1 MIPGLSEANIRKQA
15 GEGSFERGRDYY
27 GNGAVLS
34 LTRRGQVIHSE
45 VAGSEYEPYRVWIN
59 FDKGGLRSGECSC
72 PYDWGGWCKHIVAA
86 LLACLH
92 EPETLVER
100 PSLAD
105 MLAPLERE
113 QLQELVQR
121 LVRDDPKVL
130 ETVDLETT
138 SWRTV
143 SDEEDSGVATKPR
156 PALDPEPFRRQVQ
169 HICREAISACEYG
182 DDWEEDHA
190 SDRLRELLEQG
201 GKFLAGDAP
210 EKALLIFQTIT
221 EAYLPEMD
229 DLRDYGLTEEFTCEL
244 DECLAEALLSV
255 EWSETERQQWR
266 QRLLNWDNDTEDG
279 FTVALAA
286 LDEGWKAPR
295 VKRLLSG
302 KAKLEDLEDEDDPD
316 SSNDLILIRLRILER
331 QEQFEEYLHLSR
343 AAGHRAFYLCML
355 VRMGKVDQALQEGL
369 GQSLGLHEAQALA
382 KALREHDAPESALA
396 IALHGLQQ
404 TEALDQPGVRNNELA
419 AWTSEL
425 AEALGKTPEAIQSGT
440 AAFKHDPSLN
450 GYLRLQELSAEADW
464 PDLKAELLQ
473 HLRSTRGSW
482 QADVKNTVDVFL
494 HEDLLDDA
502 IATVSGESYYHRDA
516 IHRVMDTTIAR
527 CHRLDWVIENARPR
541 AEEIMD
547 SGKAQLYHHAAN
559 WLRRVRS
566 AYKASG
572 GMGQWRKYY
581 AEVSAKH
588 GRKYKLM
595 GLLKPLA

>member
-1 MIPGLSEANIRKQA
+1 P
-15 GEGSFERGRDYY
+15 
-27 GNGAVLS
+27 
-34 LTRRGQVIHSE
+34 
-45 VAGSEYEPYRVWIN
+45 
-59 FDKGGLRSGECSC
+59 
-72 PYDWGGWCKHIVAA
+72 
-86 LLACLH
+86 
-92 EPETLVER
+92 
-100 PSLAD
+100 
-105 MLAPLERE
+105 
-113 QLQELVQR
+113 
-121 LVRDDPKVL
+121 
-130 ETVDLETT
+130 
-138 SWRTV
+138 
-143 SDEEDSGVATKPR
+143 
-156 PALDPEPFRRQVQ
+156 
-169 HICREAISACEYG
+169 
-182 DDWEEDHA
+182 
-190 SDRLRELLEQG
+190 
-201 GKFLAGDAP
+201 
-210 EKALLIFQTIT
+210 
-221 EAYLPEMD
+221 
-229 DLRDYGLTEEFTCEL
+229 
-244 DECLAEALLSV
+244 
-255 EWSETERQQWR
+255 QWR
-266 QRLLNWDNDTEDG
+266 QRLLNWDNDTDG
-279 FTVALAA
+279 GFAVALAA

-331 QEQFEEYLHLSR
+331 QERFEEYLHLSR
-343 AAGHRAFYLCML
+343 TAGHRAFYLCML
-355 VRMGKVDQALQEGL
+355 VRMGKVDQTLQEGL
-369 GQSLGLHEAQALA
+369 GQSLGLHEAQAVA

-404 TEALDQPGVRNNELA
+404 TEALDQPGARNNELA

-450 GYLRLQELSAEADW
+450 GYLRLQELSVEADW

-502 IATVSGESYYHRDA
+502 IATVSAESYYHRDV